1 MKKLLPVFILFAL
14 LLAACRPL
22 FAAKPETAEIFAMDT
37 VMDLTVYGS
46 ESDSSA
52 VEKRIYELENL
63 FSATKEESDIYRLNT
78 LGSADISSDTAD
90 IIASALELCRMTDG
104 ALDISVYPAV
114 RAWGFTGDE
123 YRVPT
128 QTELDE
134 LKQLIGYDKL
144 QFDYET
150 KHAALPENT
159 AIDLGSVAKGF
170 TGDKLIELLSARGVT
185 SALLN
190 LGGNVQALGTK
201 PDGSMWRVA
210 VQDPLGDGSIGRLE
224 ISDGAIVTAG
234 NYIRFFEQDGVRYW
248 HIIDPATA
256 APARSGL
263 ASVSVVAQSGVFSD
277 GISTALFVMGLE
289 KAEEFW
295 RENEGFEAIFVCDD
309 GKIFITEGLEKR
321 FVPEDSAADV
331 EVIRRD

>member
-1 MKKLLPVFILFAL
+1 MKKLLPVFISLAL
-14 LLAACRPL
+14 LLTACRPL

-46 ESDSSA
+46 EGDLSA
-52 VEKRIYELENL
+52 AEKRIYELENL
-63 FSATKEESDIYRLNT
+63 FSATKEESDIYHLNK
-78 LGSADISSDTAD
+78 LGETDISSDTAD

-114 RAWGFTGDE
+114 RAWGFTSGE

-128 QTELDE
+128 DDELDE
-134 LKQLIGYDKL
+134 LKQLIGYDRL
-144 QFDYET
+144 QFDYEAR
-150 KHAALPENT
+150 HAALPEGF
-159 AIDLGSVAKGF
+159 AIDLGSVAKGYA
-170 TGDKLIELLSARGVT
+170 GDKICELLSERGVT

-201 PDGSMWRVA
+201 PNGSMWRVA
-210 VQDPLGDGSIGRLE
+210 VQNPLGDGSIGRLE
-224 ISDGAIVTAG
+224 ISDEAIITAG

-248 HIIDPATA
+248 HIIDPADA

-263 ASVSVVAQSGVFSD
+263 VSVSVVSQSGVFSD

-295 RENEGFEAIFVCDD
+295 RENEGFEVIFVCDN

-321 FVPEDSAADV
+321 FVPEDSAVDV